1 MQPAIADNPDS
12 RTPWMNWL
20 LVGANLAVFLWQRM
34 NPSVMPRFQLSANSL
49 QLWMFL
55 SYAFLHVGWLHLIFN
70 MVALNVFG
78 PNLNRRLGN
87 IGYLGFYLGGAAA
100 SAVGFVA
107 AGGEA
112 MAGASGAV
120 GAVMGA
126 HVVLCPRA
134 RLTLFVLLGTLEV
147 SSFYFVSVF
156 LGYNIVMAMVSR
168 TGSEP
173 VAYEAHVAGIL
184 FGILSLLALIA
195 LKLAPR
201 EPAGLP
207 GLFDRWRGRIPD
219 RHDEAGDARTLM
231 LSSIRVQA
239 TEALRQGNPGLAAE
253 LYLDL
258 LRADPEQILSRQ
270 AQLDV
275 AAELASQQRYPEA
288 AEAYEQFLRHYP
300 EFDQIEEVQL
310 MLGVICSRYLKNDAR
325 ARELLNAALPKVR
338 GHAKMAMAQA
348 ELDRINAG
356 S

>member
-1 MQPAIADNPDS
+1 MQPAIVDNSDA
-12 RTPWMNWL
+12 RTPWMNRL
-20 LVGANLAVFLWQRM
+20 LVLANVAVFLWQRV
-34 NPSVMPRFQLSANSL
+34 NPAVMPRFQLTANSL

-55 SYAFLHVGWLHLIFN
+55 SYAFLHVGWWHLIFN
-70 MVALNVFG
+70 MVALMVFG

-87 IGYLGFYLGGAAA
+87 LGYLGFYLGGAAA

-120 GAVMGA
+120 GAVMGGY
-126 HVVLCPRA
+126 VVLCPKA
-134 RLTLFVLLGTLEV
+134 RLTVFVLIGTLEV
-147 SSFYFVSVF
+147 SSFYFVTIF
-156 LGYNIVMAMVSR
+156 LLYNMVMAIATR
-168 TGSEP
+168 AGSEP

-195 LKLAPR
+195 MKLAPR

-207 GLFDRWRGRIPD
+207 GLFDRWRGRVPE
-219 RHDEAGDARTLM
+219 RHDEAGDARTLL
-231 LSSIRVQA
+231 LSSMRVQA
-239 TEALRQGNPGLAAE
+239 TEALRQGNPALAAD

-258 LRADPEQILSRQ
+258 LHADPEQFLSRQ

-288 AEAYEQFLRHYP
+288 ARSYEQFLRHYP
-300 EFDQIEEVQL
+300 AFDQIEEVQL
-310 MLGVICSRYLKNDAR
+310 MLGVICSRYLKDDAR
-325 ARELLNAALPKVR
+325 ARELLVTALPKLK

-348 ELDRINAG
+348 ELDRLDAR